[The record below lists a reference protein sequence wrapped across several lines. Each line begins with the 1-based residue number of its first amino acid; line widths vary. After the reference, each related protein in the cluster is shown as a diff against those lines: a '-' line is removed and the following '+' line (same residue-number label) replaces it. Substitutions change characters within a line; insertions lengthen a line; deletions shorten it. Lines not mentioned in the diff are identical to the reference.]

1 MSVDT
6 VNYALSDVT
15 RRIRNNPNN
24 FSEEGQRKLLG
35 ICECMRSY
43 LMAEDAA
50 GFNNYIDS
58 VLAREP
64 DAADYVLE
72 DLFEEL
78 NITVRE
84 ELTAKLEEA

>member
-84 ELTAKLEEA
+84 ELTVKLEEA

>member
-15 RRIRNNPNN
+15 LRIRNNPNN

-43 LMAEDAA
+43 LMGEDAV

-72 DLFEEL
+72 DLFDEL
-78 NITVRE
+78 NIAVRE

>member
-1 MSVDT
+1 
-6 VNYALSDVT
+6 
-15 RRIRNNPNN
+15 
-24 FSEEGQRKLLG
+24 
-35 ICECMRSY
+35 MRSY
-43 LMAEDAA
+43 LMCEDAV

-72 DLFEEL
+72 DLFDDL

>member
-43 LMAEDAA
+43 LMCEDAV

-72 DLFEEL
+72 DLFDEL
-78 NITVRE
+78 NIAVRE